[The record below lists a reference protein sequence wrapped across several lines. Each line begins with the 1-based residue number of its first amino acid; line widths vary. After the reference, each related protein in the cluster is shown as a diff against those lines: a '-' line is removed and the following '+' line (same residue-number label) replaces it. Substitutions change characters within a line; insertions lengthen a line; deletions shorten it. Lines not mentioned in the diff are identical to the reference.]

1 MEEEIAGISPDR
13 MACPTAPLPP
23 AGRIRHAGGMS
34 TPPGDGPE
42 EGHEEDQAGGQAESA
57 LARARAEAEAARTQ
71 GSSFAVALALTQA
84 GHALLVLGRPDEAL
98 TDFSEAEG
106 YLDLLRTDGE
116 HDKMRLL
123 SIASLS
129 LAPPGENLGDLDTLE
144 AWVRVGQAGAFE
156 QLGRVG
162 EAHQAVER
170 ARPFTRGWRRR
181 DLRKALDVVADRLA
195 RADGTGPAALAA
207 SDRAAH
213 DPVLSEAERRQ
224 ARYEHAALL
233 AEDGR
238 FDEAIRE
245 SLTLLRDCDDDPF
258 LEARVRQVLG
268 AALAGT
274 GRTEDALMS
283 LTQAFESFAAL
294 GEDRAVALAGPGLA
308 SRLSADG
315 QHARAVE
322 VLQRS
327 VTAARTMTARGES
340 DASMHIDLLGA
351 LATTLDDAG
360 DSTRAVD
367 VFAQTVAE
375 AEAFGDPVRIA
386 DAQHGE
392 AVARARTGNPD
403 EAVEALALLDSAR
416 GTYDR
421 TGMTDRAAGCQ
432 QEAGALLGRLGS
444 FDAARGRYAAAMQ
457 AYGEI
462 PQVLAEESKEARSV
476 AAYNLVVLQSIA
488 DGTRSEPPDD
498 AFASGGHAMDFTD
511 GATTP

>member
-1 MEEEIAGISPDR
+1 
-13 MACPTAPLPP
+13 
-23 AGRIRHAGGMS
+23 MS
-34 TPPGDGPE
+34 TPPGGNPGDPPGDDRQHP
-42 EGHEEDQAGGQAESA
+42 
-57 LARARAEAEAARTQ
+57 AEAALAQARADAHTARAQ

-84 GHALLVLGRPDEAL
+84 GHALLILGRAEEAL
-98 TDFSEAEG
+98 TEFTEAEG

-116 HDKMRLL
+116 HDKLRLL

-129 LAPPGENLGDLDTLE
+129 LAPPGENLGDLDSLE
-144 AWVRVGQAGAFE
+144 AWIRVGQAGAYE
-156 QLGRVG
+156 QLGQVG
-162 EAHQAVER
+162 EAHAAIER

-181 DLRKALDVVADRLA
+181 DLRKALDVIADRIA
-195 RADGTGPAALAA
+195 RAQGAGPAALAA

-233 AEDGR
+233 TEDGR
-238 FDEAIRE
+238 FEEAIRE
-245 SLTLLRDCDDDPF
+245 SLMLLRDCDDDPF

-274 GRTEDALMS
+274 GRTDDALMS

-327 VTAARTMTARGES
+327 VTAARTMVARGES
-340 DASMHIDLLGA
+340 DASIEIDLLGA

-360 DSTRAVD
+360 DSVRAMD
-367 VFAQTVAE
+367 VFADAVTA
-375 AEAFGDPVRIA
+375 AEAFADPVRLA

-392 AVARARTGNPD
+392 AVARARTGDPD
-403 EAVEALALLDSAR
+403 EAVEALALLDAAR
-416 GTYDR
+416 ATYER
-421 TGMTDRAAGCQ
+421 TGMTDRSAGCQ

-444 FDAARGRYAAAMQ
+444 YDAARARYAAAVQ
-457 AYGEI
+457 VYSEI
-462 PQVLAEESKEARSV
+462 PPVLAEESKESRSV

-488 DGTRSEPPDD
+488 DGTRSEPPED
-498 AFASGGHAMDFTD
+498 AFASGGHAMDFTG
-511 GATTP
+511 GAPRP

>member
-1 MEEEIAGISPDR
+1 
-13 MACPTAPLPP
+13 
-23 AGRIRHAGGMS
+23 MS
-34 TPPGDGPE
+34 NPPGEGHGAGPE
-42 EGHEEDQAGGQAESA
+42 GVP
-57 LARARAEAEAARTQ
+57 AEAALAQARADAQAARAQ

-84 GHALLVLGRPDEAL
+84 GHALLVLGRADEAL
-98 TDFSEAEG
+98 SEFTEAEG
-106 YLDLLRTDGE
+106 YLELLRTDGE
-116 HDKMRLL
+116 HDKVRLL

-144 AWVRVGQAGAFE
+144 AWVRVGQAGAYE
-156 QLGRVG
+156 QLGRTG
-162 EAHQAVER
+162 EAHQAIER

-181 DLRKALDVVADRLA
+181 DLRKALEAIDDRLA
-195 RADGTGPAALAA
+195 RAGGTGPQALAA
-207 SDRAAH
+207 SGRAAH
-213 DPVLSEAERRQ
+213 DPVLSEADRRQ

-245 SLTLLRDCDDDPF
+245 SLTLLRDCDDDLF

-268 AALAGT
+268 AALAGA
-274 GRTEDALMS
+274 GRTDDALLS
-283 LTQAFESFAAL
+283 LTQAFESFASL

-308 SRLSADG
+308 ARLSADG

-327 VTAARTMTARGES
+327 VTAARTMLARGET
-340 DASMHIDLLGA
+340 DASLEIDLLGA

-360 DSTRAVD
+360 DSTRAVEA
-367 VFAQTVAE
+367 FAQTVGA
-375 AEAFGDPVRIA
+375 AEAFGDPVRLA

-403 EAVEALALLDSAR
+403 EAVEALALLDAAR
-416 GTYDR
+416 ATYER
-421 TGMTDRAAGCQ
+421 TGMTDRGAGCQ

-444 FDAARGRYAAAMQ
+444 FDAALARYSAAMQ
-457 AYGEI
+457 SYSEI
-462 PQVLAEESKEARSV
+462 PPVLAVESKQARSV

-488 DGTRSEPPDD
+488 DGTRDEPPDD
-498 AFASGGHAMDFTD
+498 AFASGGHSMDFT
-511 GATTP
+511 GGITQP